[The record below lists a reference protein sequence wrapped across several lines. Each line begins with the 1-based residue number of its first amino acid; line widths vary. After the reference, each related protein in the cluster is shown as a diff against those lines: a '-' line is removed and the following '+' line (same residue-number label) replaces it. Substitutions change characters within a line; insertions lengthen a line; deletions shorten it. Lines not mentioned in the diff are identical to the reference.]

1 MLRFLLI
8 VFLSV
13 SWLWSQD
20 NKISN
25 DLSNN
30 SKSSQQYFKK
40 SSSYNTQ
47 IRKNKKTFN
56 KAVKYISKETVNK
69 SNKKE
74 AIVSEEKN
82 TTISNKPLLSN
93 SIPKKKKNLN
103 ILKNSKWKWPNLFED
118 KIALGLGFDTDKPLI
133 TCKIG
138 YFLNRHLLVGGN
150 FSGSINSEYYPAF
163 AGDYVIDTD
172 PNSLTFSDLILV
184 GGHPDYTL
192 NNTKIEFGLF
202 ARLYT
207 LNTLFVEVD
216 LTRKISEDDEWL
228 PATYFDVLSDDFV
241 TENMVNRIRRN
252 STNLGFGIGYPIV
265 WNSTLSFE
273 PFVKFDIILS
283 GKYSDSSQTYK
294 ISGSRVV
301 AGANIVFLF

>member
-1 MLRFLLI
+1 
-8 VFLSV
+8 
-13 SWLWSQD
+13 
-20 NKISN
+20 
-25 DLSNN
+25 
-30 SKSSQQYFKK
+30 
-40 SSSYNTQ
+40 
-47 IRKNKKTFN
+47 
-56 KAVKYISKETVNK
+56 
-69 SNKKE
+69 
-74 AIVSEEKN
+74 
-82 TTISNKPLLSN
+82 PLLSN